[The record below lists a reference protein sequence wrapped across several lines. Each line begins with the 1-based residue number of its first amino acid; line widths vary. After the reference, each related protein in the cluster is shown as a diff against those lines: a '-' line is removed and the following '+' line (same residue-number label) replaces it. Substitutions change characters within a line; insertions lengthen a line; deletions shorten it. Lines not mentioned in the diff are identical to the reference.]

1 VCPQEAATQSDL
13 SRSERERAVED
24 VKREV
29 RAARTETETK
39 LVEQNAEDL
48 ATPLAPGEPVE
59 EGTTLIVLEKG
70 TIFGSR
76 GIVTQRNKVA
86 QKHPHDSA
94 LLRPD

>member
-48 ATPLAPGEPVE
+48 ATPLTPGEPVE

-86 QKHPHDSA
+86 QKHPPRQ
-94 LLRPD
+94 RPD